1 MRLIIYTGK
10 GGVGKTSTSAA
21 TAYRLSKLGYRTIL
35 MSSDSAHSLGD
46 SLGMKLGTE
55 IQNVAENFDA
65 FEIDIIHEMK
75 TRWSEIQEY
84 VSAFM
89 LSQGMGDISAEEMA
103 IFPGMEMIAAL
114 FYLNT
119 FKKSGEYDVVIL
131 DTAPTGETL
140 RLLSFPDVSNWYMD
154 RLFSVLRKLIGV
166 ARLTVGKLIDM
177 PLPSKEVLDSLEVIK
192 RNMGEVKEI
201 LEDSENTTVRLVLN
215 PERMI
220 IKETMRAY
228 TYLCLYN
235 KNVEAIVVNRV
246 IPAEAAAGGGFFAEK
261 LKEQEGYMEEIHS
274 VFDPLETKTCSMMRT
289 ELRGLEK
296 LDLMA
301 DMIFGDEDPSKL
313 YSSESP
319 MEFCT
324 VDGVDHLVMK
334 MPFVE
339 KADVELFRVDTSVIV
354 VHVGSQKRNIQLPDT
369 LVHADVVGAE
379 FKDGKLVIRFKRR
392 WNGLQRGRG
401 TEVRRREQGA
411 DRGAHGPQGRLGQ
424 GRAGMRRPQSL
435 PHGRGHGPRQGQ
447 GGRRPPQAR
456 GGRGMGAR
464 QGRPWQGE
472 GRGRLPRDL
481 RGVHRPGGAEALH
494 DHGPELHHGHVRA
507 DAEDARAGLREGRR
521 QRDGVQLEEGLL
533 QHQLGMQRQEEDRDR
548 RRQADRRGADIV
560 RRGRAIRWKPR
571 SARRP

>member
-261 LKEQEGYMEEIHS
+261 LK
-274 VFDPLETKTCSMMRT
+274 
-289 ELRGLEK
+289 
-296 LDLMA
+296 
-301 DMIFGDEDPSKL
+301 
-313 YSSESP
+313 
-319 MEFCT
+319 
-324 VDGVDHLVMK
+324 
-334 MPFVE
+334 
-339 KADVELFRVDTSVIV
+339 
-354 VHVGSQKRNIQLPDT
+354 
-369 LVHADVVGAE
+369 
-379 FKDGKLVIRFKRR
+379 
-392 WNGLQRGRG
+392 
-401 TEVRRREQGA
+401 
-411 DRGAHGPQGRLGQ
+411 
-424 GRAGMRRPQSL
+424 
-435 PHGRGHGPRQGQ
+435 
-447 GGRRPPQAR
+447 
-456 GGRGMGAR
+456 
-464 QGRPWQGE
+464 
-472 GRGRLPRDL
+472 
-481 RGVHRPGGAEALH
+481 
-494 DHGPELHHGHVRA
+494 
-507 DAEDARAGLREGRR
+507 
-521 QRDGVQLEEGLL
+521 
-533 QHQLGMQRQEEDRDR
+533 
-548 RRQADRRGADIV
+548 
-560 RRGRAIRWKPR
+560 
-571 SARRP
+571 